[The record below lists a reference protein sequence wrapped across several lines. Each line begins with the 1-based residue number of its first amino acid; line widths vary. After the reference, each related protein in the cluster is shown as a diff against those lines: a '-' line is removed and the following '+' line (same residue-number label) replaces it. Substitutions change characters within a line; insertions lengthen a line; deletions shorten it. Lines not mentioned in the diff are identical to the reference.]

1 MPSRRAFTIIE
12 LILVILI
19 IGAMMSM
26 ALFRLDGIFPD
37 TRLRQASA
45 RAADMME
52 LASVQAAIEGV
63 PLELVFLRD
72 KRWMALQRLDSEDED
87 FEREEDRYLYWVDWN
102 AKVEIDTLLV
112 DDIDGD
118 PVSADSI
125 VFLPEG
131 SSDGAILR
139 WRDET
144 GLTQELELWPL
155 LAEVKIKP
163 VDNSAAF

>member
-52 LASVQAAIEGV
+52 LASVQGQRRTAREQGSEVVAGKVGV
-63 PLELVFLRD
+63 WDVHG
-72 KRWMALQRLDSEDED
+72 KSGW
-87 FEREEDRYLYWVDWN
+87 
-102 AKVEIDTLLV
+102 
-112 DDIDGD
+112 
-118 PVSADSI
+118 
-125 VFLPEG
+125 
-131 SSDGAILR
+131 
-139 WRDET
+139 
-144 GLTQELELWPL
+144 
-155 LAEVKIKP
+155 
-163 VDNSAAF
+163 